1 MQQNRRN
8 GLYWLLY
15 LLSIAILAYVL
26 VYMPIPYLIY
36 KPGTAEEVKPMVT
49 VQNGDPSEAGS
60 FMMTTVSA
68 SYANVILL
76 ALSAF
81 DRDAEIQ
88 DKDSRL
94 QGRSEAEYAA
104 QQIYLMDSSQSSAI
118 EAAYHHAGVAY
129 QIVPN
134 HVVVM
139 KLLPGADRDLLPG
152 DQLLEV
158 EDKAIQDHAQLRGL
172 LEGKRAGD
180 TLSFKLLRDGEV
192 LTRDVTLIPITDP
205 DTGQQ
210 RIGLGVSLA
219 TVQKIK
225 PDNPDH
231 TISFASTNVGGPSA
245 GLIFTLEIYNQL
257 TPGDLSKGYRI
268 AGTGTIDQDGNV
280 GEIGGIVHKIVA
292 ADRKG
297 ADLFFVPEG
306 NYEAALGKAQA
317 IGTRMEL
324 VPVRTLQDALD
335 YLDVKAVKSE
345 S

>member
-49 VQNGDPSEAGS
+49 VQNGDPSESGS

-76 ALSAF
+76 AMSAF

-129 QIVPN
+129 QIVPS

>member
-49 VQNGDPSEAGS
+49 VQNGDPSESGS

-118 EAAYHHAGVAY
+118 EAAYHHAEVAY

-139 KLLPGADRDLLPG
+139 KLLPDADRDLLPG

-192 LTRDVTLIPITDP
+192 LSREVTLIPITDS

-210 RIGLGVSLA
+210 RVGLGVSLA

-231 TISFASTNVGGPSA
+231 AISFASTNVGGPSA

-297 ADLFFVPEG
+297 ADIFFVPEG

-317 IGTRMEL
+317 IDTRMEL

-335 YLDVKAVKSE
+335 YLDAKAVKSE